1 MSARDFET
9 AVVRLTA
16 AAHAAINAGSN
27 AGRPEQDRLRLAA
40 DGVRAAGID
49 ETDPVAARLMML
61 VCAARIY
68 AAQGVDEDT
77 YPGLVAAF
85 NLYTKARQRM
95 ARPETPEAGDYYW
108 KNGDLG

>member
-1 MSARDFET
+1 LSALDFET

-16 AAHAAINAGSN
+16 AAHAAINGGSD
-27 AGRPEQDRLRLAA
+27 AGRQERDRLA
-40 DGVRAAGID
+40 RACDDMHRVGD
-49 ETDPVAARLMML
+49 FDVDPMAARLTML
-61 VCAARIY
+61 ICAARIY

-95 ARPETPEAGDYYW
+95 ARPETPQATAPYW
-108 KNGDLG
+108 RKEPMA